1 MMYHILAVMRV
12 NAEAEALWVRGC
24 QIDDTGPQSFRK
36 WTQFCNL
43 TTTNSNILEN
53 QLALQIDKIKAILE
67 FAIVNLKP
75 PSMNAWKRIAGL
87 GLTNGD
93 PTHLGL
99 YVSI

>member
-1 MMYHILAVMRV
+1 MQKQKLYGLGGVKSTILDPS
-12 NAEAEALWVRGC
+12 LFKSG
-24 QIDDTGPQSFRK
+24 DSFEIF
-36 WTQFCNL
+36 WL
-43 TTTNSNILEN
+43 LSNILEI

-67 FAIVNLKP
+67 IAIVNLKP

-93 PTHLGL
+93 PTYLGP